1 MHKHGRNKQW
11 KRQKRRKKK
20 KKKRG
25 RREQQNQARSLIV
38 SLKPSKSEQK
48 KGDTRASNS
57 FLIEIKEIKISS

>member
-1 MHKHGRNKQW
+1 MERSKKEEQ
-11 KRQKRRKKK
+11 KK

>member
-1 MHKHGRNKQW
+1 MERS
-11 KRQKRRKKK
+11 KKE

-25 RREQQNQARSLIV
+25 RREQQHQARSLIV